1 MLFSR
6 RQSEEEKTI
15 ALCYDYAAKVLTE
28 INSIAEEAVLR
39 YGVRYSS
46 TLPLLP
52 VHYATSASFCTQT
65 SIPKTPTPED
75 NKC

>member
-6 RQSEEEKTI
+6 RQSEEEKRI

-46 TLPLLP
+46 TLLQLPRTIFTSLLD
-52 VHYATSASFCTQT
+52 YLR
-65 SIPKTPTPED
+65 K
-75 NKC
+75 

>member
-6 RQSEEEKTI
+6 RQSEGEKRI

-46 TLPLLP
+46 TLPRLHHP
-52 VHYATSASFCTQT
+52 Y
-65 SIPKTPTPED
+65 I
-75 NKC
+75 

>member
-6 RQSEEEKTI
+6 RQSEEEKRI

-46 TLPLLP
+46 TSPPSPRPLRHIGQLLNP
-52 VHYATSASFCTQT
+52 DIDPFNPDAGW
-65 SIPKTPTPED
+65 
-75 NKC
+75 